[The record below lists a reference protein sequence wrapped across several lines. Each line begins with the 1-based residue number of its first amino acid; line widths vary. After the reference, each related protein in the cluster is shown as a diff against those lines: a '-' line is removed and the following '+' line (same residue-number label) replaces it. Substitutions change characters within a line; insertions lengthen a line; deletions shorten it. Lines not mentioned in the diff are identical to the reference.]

1 MALSIRNP
9 KAEKLAREVAAESGV
24 NITEAIIQA
33 LEEQLIR
40 LKGRRSTTEIAD
52 EIMKISIRCRSLPEI
67 DRRGADEIL
76 GYDDT
81 GVPKE

>member
-9 KAEKLAREVAAESGV
+9 RAEKLAREVAAESGES
-24 NITEAIIQA
+24 ITEAIIHA
-33 LEEQLIR
+33 LEERLIR

-52 EIMKISIRCRSLPEI
+52 EIMKISLRCRALPEK

-76 GYDDT
+76 GYDEI
-81 GVPKE
+81 GVPK